1 MRTFI
6 AAIVALAAVAAAVWV
21 GLDLLQP
28 RISDSTTASS
38 PDQQAQAAA
47 DDFATAW
54 AADDVEAMAA
64 LVHGDDRAGLDE
76 FLAVS
81 EQMTTALGVEQVSL
95 DIDAIGEGEKR
106 RVADATLTITM
117 DLAAQVE
124 PLPSDTASPG
134 QDPSGTPGTGT
145 APATT
150 APGEATAATPATDP
164 ADEDTVQVSWP
175 TQVALVERQAGWLV
189 VPDRTTVHPGMR
201 RDTLFA
207 RTSTEPVRA
216 SILDINGTPLTS
228 HAELVTLGIVPGQL
242 GDRAQLE
249 TVWGEVLPNS
259 QAQLLEVVGKGSLVD
274 DWYYPVVSISQDDAA
289 RAWPR
294 LRTLPGVTRRD
305 FDGTTTG
312 STFGS
317 HVLGQVALPTA
328 EQIEQ
333 LDATEGEPTGVS
345 GLELA
350 LNDRLEGSSRTA
362 IAIIDDLDGTVVQPI
377 HEFQSSD
384 SGPVATSLDAD
395 VQRAIESALLG
406 VSDPVAIVAVR
417 ADGGIA
423 GAASRPVDGFNR
435 AFEGQYA
442 PGDAI
447 TPMTSISLAASGAGM
462 DDAVDCPARAVVAGA
477 AMEAPGDLGL
487 VDLRT
492 AIAAGCDTSVAQ
504 QVNDLEPNQ
513 TSTALA
519 MGFDQ
524 DPMLPLPT
532 TVPTWVE
539 PIDATEA
546 VRAAVGQG
554 RVLAT
559 PLLIATMGAEAI
571 ADADLSP
578 WLLQEQAISPAE
590 ATIDLGP
597 FREVVEAGLGSGG
610 SGAGLL
616 PASTGAPP
624 QVASP
629 EPTAG
634 STPATAPA
642 TTPAGTPPATTSPD
656 QPTPS
661 TTATSAPTAD
671 PSARAAP
678 TAMLL
683 GAISGTGSSTG
694 SGDVHSWVLA
704 TVGDLGIAV
713 LVEDSEGSMELARAL
728 MQRVDRELVELRN

>member
-21 GLDLLQP
+21 GFDLLQP
-28 RISDSTTASS
+28 RVEDSTVASN
-38 PDQQAQAAA
+38 PDQAAQLAATEFAAA
-47 DDFATAW
+47 WGAGDA
-54 AADDVEAMAA
+54 EAMAA
-64 LVHGDDRAGLDE
+64 LVHRDDSAGLDE
-76 FLAVS
+76 FLATS
-81 EQMTTALGVEQVSL
+81 DQMTAALAVQEVRL
-95 DIDAIGEGEKR
+95 DIDAVSGGDQR
-106 RVADATLTITM
+106 RVADATVTVTV
-117 DLAAQVE
+117 DVAAPAAE
-124 PLPSDTASPG
+124 PTEATSASPAADTA
-134 QDPSGTPGTGT
+134 TPGT
-145 APATT
+145 ATT
-150 APGEATAATPATDP
+150 PADPDATDDPTTPATD
-164 ADEDTVQVSWP
+164 ATDATATVEVSWP
-175 TQVALVERQAGWLV
+175 TQLALVERQAGWLV
-189 VPDRTTVHPGMR
+189 VPARTTVHPGMR

-242 GDRAQLE
+242 GDLAQLE
-249 TVWGEVLPNS
+249 TAWGEVLPNS
-259 QAQLLEVVGKGSLVD
+259 QTQLLDVLGKGSLVD

-312 STFGS
+312 STFGT
-317 HVLGQVALPTA
+317 HVLGQVGQPTA

-333 LDATEGEPTGVS
+333 LGVTEGEPTGVS

-350 LNDRLEGSSRTA
+350 LNGQLAGSSRTA
-362 IAIIDDLDGTVVQPI
+362 IAIVDDADGSVVVPI
-377 HEFQSSD
+377 HEFQSSG

-417 ADGGIA
+417 TDGGIA
-423 GAASRPVDGFNR
+423 GAASRPVEGFNR

-447 TPMTSISLAASGAGM
+447 TPMTGISLVTAGSSM
-462 DDAVDCPARAVVAGA
+462 DAAVDCPARAVVAGA
-477 AMEAPGDLGL
+477 AVDAPDDLGL
-487 VDLRT
+487 VDLRR

-504 QVNDLEPNQ
+504 QTRDLEPDQ
-513 TSTALA
+513 TTTALA
-519 MGFDQ
+519 MGFEQ
-524 DPMLPLPT
+524 DPQLPLAA

-539 PIDATEA
+539 PIDTTEA

-578 WLLQEQAISPAE
+578 WLLQDQAVEPA
-590 ATIDLGP
+590 APTVDLAP
-597 FREVVEAGLGSGG
+597 LREVLQAGLARGG

-616 PASTGAPP
+616 PATTSQGDVAPTPTATATTGPTPP
-624 QVASP
+624 AAQASP
-629 EPTAG
+629 PAATPSQDAGTA
-634 STPATAPA
+634 SPAATTAPPA
-642 TTPAGTPPATTSPD
+642 TTP
-656 QPTPS
+656 
-661 TTATSAPTAD
+661 TAT
-671 PSARAAP
+671 
-678 TAMLL
+678 LE
-683 GAISGTGSSTG
+683 GAVSGTGSSTG
-694 SGDVHSWVLA
+694 SAEIHSWVFA
-704 TVGDLGIAV
+704 TVGDLGIAIV
-713 LVEDSEGSMELARAL
+713 VENSDGDMALAQAL